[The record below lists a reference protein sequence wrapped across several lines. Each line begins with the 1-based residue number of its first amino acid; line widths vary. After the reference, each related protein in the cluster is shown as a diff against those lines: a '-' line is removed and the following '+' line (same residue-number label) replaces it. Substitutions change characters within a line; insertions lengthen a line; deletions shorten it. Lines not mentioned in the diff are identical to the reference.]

1 MGSCE
6 KGFKMNGK
14 DCENS
19 FERLMN
25 QNGNSDRLREAF
37 IQELLKSEWKEQ
49 VRVLIFQYIEGRDL
63 RRIKVE
69 DIIQNV
75 APKAAALV
83 PEECRNAILNNVS
96 KIVKA

>member
-1 MGSCE
+1 MNSCE

-37 IQELLKSEWKEQ
+37 LQELLKSEWKEQ
-49 VRVLIFQYIEGRDL
+49 VDVM
-63 RRIKVE
+63 
-69 DIIQNV
+69 
-75 APKAAALV
+75 
-83 PEECRNAILNNVS
+83 S
-96 KIVKA
+96 

>member
-1 MGSCE
+1 
-6 KGFKMNGK
+6 MNGK

-49 VRVLIFQYIEGRDL
+49 VDV
-63 RRIKVE
+63 V
-69 DIIQNV
+69 NV
-75 APKAAALV
+75 HMEKGDGKSV
-83 PEECRNAILNNVS
+83 T
-96 KIVKA
+96 

>member
-1 MGSCE
+1 MNSCE

-37 IQELLKSEWKEQ
+37 LQELLKSDWKEQ
-49 VRVLIFQYIEGRDL
+49 VDV
-63 RRIKVE
+63 V
-69 DIIQNV
+69 NV
-75 APKAAALV
+75 VHMDKKMEKGDGKSV
-83 PEECRNAILNNVS
+83 T
-96 KIVKA
+96 

>member
-1 MGSCE
+1 MSSCE

-49 VRVLIFQYIEGRDL
+49 VDV
-63 RRIKVE
+63 V
-69 DIIQNV
+69 NV
-75 APKAAALV
+75 HLEKKMEKGDGKSV
-83 PEECRNAILNNVS
+83 T
-96 KIVKA
+96 

>member
-6 KGFKMNGK
+6 KGFKMNGR
-14 DCENS
+14 EES
-19 FERLMN
+19 EGFERLMA

-37 IQELLKSEWKEQ
+37 LQELLKSDWKEQ
-49 VRVLIFQYIEGRDL
+49 VKVLIFQYIEGRNVH
-63 RRIKVE
+63 RIKIE

-83 PEECRNAILNNVS
+83 PQECRNAILNNVS

>member
-1 MGSCE
+1 MSSCE

-37 IQELLKSEWKEQ
+37 LQELLKSDWKEQ
-49 VRVLIFQYIEGRDL
+49 VDV
-63 RRIKVE
+63 V
-69 DIIQNV
+69 NV
-75 APKAAALV
+75 VHMDKKMEKGDGKSV
-83 PEECRNAILNNVS
+83 T
-96 KIVKA
+96 

>member
-1 MGSCE
+1 MNSCE

-49 VRVLIFQYIEGRDL
+49 VDVVNAHFGKRRWKIRNLIPFPL
-63 RRIKVE
+63 
-69 DIIQNV
+69 
-75 APKAAALV
+75 L
-83 PEECRNAILNNVS
+83 CTTLLCFLH
-96 KIVKA
+96 

>member
-1 MGSCE
+1 MSSCE

-37 IQELLKSEWKEQ
+37 LQELLKSDWKEQ
-49 VRVLIFQYIEGRDL
+49 VDAHCLKIS
-63 RRIKVE
+63 
-69 DIIQNV
+69 QNV
-75 APKAAALV
+75 AF
-83 PEECRNAILNNVS
+83 EFLNFGIFHQFLSYQN
-96 KIVKA
+96 

>member
-1 MGSCE
+1 MSRGSLASGDSKTGELATYRE

-37 IQELLKSEWKEQ
+37 LQELLKSEWKEQ
-49 VRVLIFQYIEGRDL
+49 VDVVNVHFGKRRWKIRNLIPFPL
-63 RRIKVE
+63 
-69 DIIQNV
+69 
-75 APKAAALV
+75 L
-83 PEECRNAILNNVS
+83 
-96 KIVKA
+96 